1 MELRTIQGV
10 RLVRTLIQ
18 IESSV
23 SQTAIK
29 SNKKTKTKVNSLF
42 KINPIGIGFIPIATI
57 FSLILFLNT
66 MNAQTKRVPASLGR
80 QEFIEVEKNVN
91 LHITD
96 LGEGRTV
103 VLIHGWPLSDAMYE
117 YQYQELVEKGFR
129 VVGITLRGFG
139 KSDKPYGNY
148 DYDVYADD
156 IKVVL
161 DKLNVKDATL
171 GGFSMGG
178 AIALHYVAK
187 YNAAH
192 ISKLALFGA
201 AAPVW
206 TKRADYPYGFSKDD
220 VNGLIQLSMTNRP
233 QLLENFGKIFGATET
248 ALPIGYGTWLG
259 GINIEASAYATTQS
273 LVALRDTDLR
283 NALPKIKIPTAIFH
297 GVQDKICEFALAEQ
311 MQKGIKNAYLV
322 RFENSG
328 HGLFLEELEKFNA
341 ELVSFIQ
348 K

>member
-1 MELRTIQGV
+1 MKLKTNFVTKGRINGF
-10 RLVRTLIQ
+10 
-18 IESSV
+18 
-23 SQTAIK
+23 
-29 SNKKTKTKVNSLF
+29 KKTVYL
-42 KINPIGIGFIPIATI
+42 I
-57 FSLILFLNT
+57 FLLLISSNT
-66 MNAQTKRVPASLGR
+66 MNAQTNRVSASFGR
-80 QEFIEVEKNVN
+80 PEYVEVETNVK
-91 LHITD
+91 LHVTD
-96 LGEGRTV
+96 IGEGKPV
-103 VLIHGWPLSDAMYE
+103 ILIHGWPLSDAMYE
-117 YQYQELVEKGFR
+117 YQYQDLVQKGFR

-139 KSDKPYGNY
+139 KSDKPYGKY

-161 DKLNVKDATL
+161 DKLQIEGATL

-178 AIALHYVAK
+178 AIAIHYVTK

-206 TKRADYPYGFSKDD
+206 TKRADYPFGFSKDD
-220 VNGLIQLSMTNRP
+220 VNELIQLSTTNRP

-248 ALPIGYGTWLG
+248 ALPTGLGNWLG
-259 GINIEASAYATTQS
+259 GINFEASPYATTQS
-273 LVALRDTDLR
+273 LIALRDTDLR
-283 NALPKIKIPTAIFH
+283 PSLPKIKIPTAIFH

-311 MQKGIKNAYLV
+311 MQKGIKNSYII

-341 ELVSFIQ
+341 ELLRFIQ